1 MKINEHYG
9 IIRNIKSDQ
18 WLGNSILRFLVKHWR
33 WDNVERWKRNLWV
46 LWIGVFFTAASFSM
60 VIPFLPIFLLQIG
73 VHENTELWSGLIFSS
88 AFFAGAI
95 ASPFWGRM
103 ADKYGRKPMIVRAGF
118 SLFIVY
124 TLMAFVTN
132 PYQILAL
139 RILQGLLSG
148 FIPGAIA
155 LIGTNTPT
163 KKIGYALSLI
173 ASASASGSILGPL
186 LGGGISHLVG
196 NRWAF
201 ASAGIIVFIST
212 LLIIFWVVEENFT
225 PSKLKGSIKND
236 FKVALTNRPFL
247 LVLILT
253 VVTSCSVMTIE
264 PVLPLYILKLGGSTD
279 NASLLAGF
287 VFSLPGIASAIFAPV
302 WGKWAD
308 KVGFQRVLFIGL
320 LGGGLGTL
328 AQILFSHIW
337 GFSIMRFVFGIFFCA
352 VYPALNGLIVKS
364 TAADFRGRAFS
375 LNQTANQIGGMTG
388 PIIGGFVGGIFPVQ
402 SVFIV
407 TGILLLVATGMAYR
421 NSNDLNGELKR
432 KVLPVK

>member
-1 MKINEHYG
+1 MLN
-9 IIRNIKSDQ
+9 
-18 WLGNSILRFLVKHWR
+18 
-33 WDNVERWKRNLWV
+33 WKRNLWV

-73 VHENTELWSGLIFSS
+73 VHEHTELWAGLLFSS

-103 ADKYGRKPMIVRAGF
+103 ADKYGRKPMIVRAGCV
-118 SLFIVY
+118 LFVIY

-132 PYQILAL
+132 PYQILVL
-139 RILQGLLSG
+139 RILQGLLTG

-155 LIGTNTPT
+155 LIGTNTPNH
-163 KKIGYALSLI
+163 KVGYALSMI
-173 ASASASGSILGPL
+173 SSASASGTILGPL

-201 ASAGIIVFIST
+201 ASAGMIVFLAT

-225 PSKLKGSIKND
+225 PSKVKGSIKTD
-236 FKVALTNRPFL
+236 FQAALSNRPFL

-264 PVLPLYILKLGGSTD
+264 PVLPLYIVNLGGSSE
-279 NASLLAGF
+279 NASLIAGF
-287 VFSLPGIASAIFAPV
+287 VFSLPGIASALFAPF

-308 KVGFQRVLFIGL
+308 KIGFQRVLFIGL
-320 LGGGLGTL
+320 LGGGLGTI
-328 AQILFSHIW
+328 AQILFSQIW
-337 GFSIMRFVFGIFFCA
+337 GFSIIRFIFGIFFCA
-352 VYPALNGLIVKS
+352 VFPALNGLVVKS
-364 TAADFRGRAFS
+364 TTEDFRGRAFS
-375 LNQTANQIGGMTG
+375 LNQTATQIGGMIG
-388 PIIGGFVGGIFPVQ
+388 PIIGGFLGGLFPVQ

-407 TGILLLVATGMAYR
+407 TGCLLLIATGMAYWSG
-421 NSNDLNGELKR
+421 NNVNTALK
-432 KVLPVK
+432 KKALS

>member
-1 MKINEHYG
+1 MLN
-9 IIRNIKSDQ
+9 
-18 WLGNSILRFLVKHWR
+18 
-33 WDNVERWKRNLWV
+33 WKRNLWV

-73 VHENTELWSGLIFSS
+73 VHEHTEMWAGLLFSS

-103 ADKYGRKPMIVRAGF
+103 ADKYGRKPMIIRAGF
-118 SLFIVY
+118 VLFVIY

-132 PYQILAL
+132 PYQILVL

-155 LIGTNTPT
+155 LIGTNTPNN
-163 KKIGYALSLI
+163 KVGYALSLI
-173 ASASASGSILGPL
+173 STASASGTILGPL

-201 ASAGIIVFIST
+201 ATAGMIVFLAT
-212 LLIIFWVVEENFT
+212 LLIIFWVIEENFT
-225 PSKLKGSIKND
+225 PSKVRGSIKTD
-236 FKVALTNRPFL
+236 FKLALTNRPFV

-253 VVTSCSVMTIE
+253 VLTSCSVMTIE
-264 PVLPLYILKLGGSTD
+264 PVLPLYIVKLGGSSE
-279 NASLLAGF
+279 NASLLAGV
-287 VFSLPGIASAIFAPV
+287 VFSLPGIASALFAPF

-328 AQILFSHIW
+328 AQVLFSQIW
-337 GFSIMRFVFGIFFCA
+337 GFSLIRFVFGIFFCA
-352 VYPALNGLIVKS
+352 VYPALNGLVVKS
-364 TAADFRGRAFS
+364 TPEDFRGRAFS

-388 PIIGGFVGGIFPVQ
+388 PMIGGFLGGIFPVQ
-402 SVFIV
+402 MVFIV
-407 TGILLLVATGMAYR
+407 TGILLLIATGMAFW
-421 NSNDLNGELKR
+421 NGNNLSSKALKR
-432 KVLPVK
+432 KALS

>member
-1 MKINEHYG
+1 MLN
-9 IIRNIKSDQ
+9 
-18 WLGNSILRFLVKHWR
+18 
-33 WDNVERWKRNLWV
+33 WKRNLWV

-73 VHENTELWSGLIFSS
+73 VHEHTEMWSGLLFSS

-118 SLFIVY
+118 VLFVIY

-132 PYQILAL
+132 PYQILVL

-155 LIGTNTPT
+155 LIGTNTPNN
-163 KKIGYALSLI
+163 KVGYALSLI
-173 ASASASGSILGPL
+173 SSASASGTILGPL

-201 ASAGIIVFIST
+201 ATAGMIVFLAT

-225 PSKLKGSIKND
+225 PSKVRGSIKTD
-236 FKVALTNRPFL
+236 FKEALTNRPFF

-253 VVTSCSVMTIE
+253 VLTSCSVMTIE
-264 PVLPLYILKLGGSTD
+264 PVLPLYIVKLGGSSE
-279 NASLLAGF
+279 NASLIAGV
-287 VFSLPGIASAIFAPV
+287 VFSLPGIASALFAPF

-320 LGGGLGTL
+320 LGGGLGTI
-328 AQILFSHIW
+328 AQVLFSQIW
-337 GFSIMRFVFGIFFCA
+337 GFSLIRFVFGIFFCA
-352 VYPALNGLIVKS
+352 VFPALNGLVVKS
-364 TAADFRGRAFS
+364 TPEDFRGRAFS
-375 LNQTANQIGGMTG
+375 LNQTATQIGGMIG
-388 PIIGGFVGGIFPVQ
+388 PIIGGFLGGIFPVQ

-407 TGILLLVATGMAYR
+407 TGILLFIATGMTYWSG
-421 NSNDLNGELKR
+421 NNINTTLK
-432 KVLPVK
+432 KKALS

>member
-1 MKINEHYG
+1 MLN
-9 IIRNIKSDQ
+9 
-18 WLGNSILRFLVKHWR
+18 
-33 WDNVERWKRNLWV
+33 WKRNLWV

-73 VHENTELWSGLIFSS
+73 VHEHTEMWAGLLFSS

-103 ADKYGRKPMIVRAGF
+103 ADKYGRKPMIIRAGF
-118 SLFIVY
+118 VLFVIY

-132 PYQILAL
+132 PYQILVL

-155 LIGTNTPT
+155 LIGTNTPNN
-163 KKIGYALSLI
+163 KVGYALSLI
-173 ASASASGSILGPL
+173 STASASGTILGPL

-201 ASAGIIVFIST
+201 ATAGMIVFFAT

-225 PSKLKGSIKND
+225 PSKVRGSIKTD
-236 FKVALTNRPFL
+236 FKVALTNRPFV

-253 VVTSCSVMTIE
+253 VLTSCSVMTIE
-264 PVLPLYILKLGGSTD
+264 PVLPLYIVKLGGTSE
-279 NASLLAGF
+279 NASLLAGI
-287 VFSLPGIASAIFAPV
+287 VFSLPGIASALFAPF

-328 AQILFSHIW
+328 AQVLFSQIW
-337 GFSIMRFVFGIFFCA
+337 GFSLIRFVFGIFFCA
-352 VYPALNGLIVKS
+352 VYPALNGLVVKS
-364 TAADFRGRAFS
+364 TPEDFRGRAFS

-388 PIIGGFVGGIFPVQ
+388 PMIGGFLGGIFPVQ
-402 SVFIV
+402 MVFIV
-407 TGILLLVATGMAYR
+407 TGILLLIATSMAYW
-421 NSNDLNGELKR
+421 NGNNLSSKALKR
-432 KVLPVK
+432 KALS

>member
-1 MKINEHYG
+1 M
-9 IIRNIKSDQ
+9 
-18 WLGNSILRFLVKHWR
+18 LL
-33 WDNVERWKRNLWV
+33 WKRNLWV
-46 LWIGVFFTAASFSM
+46 LWVGVFFTAASFSM

-73 VHENTELWSGLIFSS
+73 VHEHTEMWAGLLFSS
-88 AFFAGAI
+88 AFFAGAL

-118 SLFIVY
+118 VLFVIY

-155 LIGTNTPT
+155 LIGTNTPGN
-163 KKIGYALSLI
+163 KVGYALSMI
-173 ASASASGSILGPL
+173 STASASGGIIGPL
-186 LGGGISHLVG
+186 LGGGIADLVG

-201 ASAGIIVFIST
+201 ASAGIIVCLST

-225 PSKLKGSIKND
+225 PSKGKGSVKED
-236 FKVALTNRPFL
+236 LKVAVDNRPFL

-253 VVTSCSVMTIE
+253 LVTSCSVMTIE
-264 PVLPLYILKLGGSTD
+264 PVIPLYIVKLGGSSE
-279 NASLLAGF
+279 NASFLAGV
-287 VFSLPGIASAIFAPV
+287 VFSLPGIASALFAPY

-308 KVGFQRVLFIGL
+308 RVGFQRVLFIGL

-328 AQILFSHIW
+328 AQIVFTHIW
-337 GFSIMRFVFGIFFCA
+337 GFSMIRFVYGIFFCA
-352 VYPALNGLIVKS
+352 VYPALNGLVVKS
-364 TAADFRGRAFS
+364 TPEDFRGRAFS
-375 LNQTANQIGGMTG
+375 LSQTANQLGGMVG
-388 PIIGGFVGGIFPVQ
+388 PMIGGFLGGIFPVY

-407 TGILLLVATGMAYR
+407 TGALLLVAMGTAYW
-421 NSNDLNGELKR
+421 NAGTLNTKMKR
-432 KVLPVK
+432 PAVSGK

>member
-1 MKINEHYG
+1 MLN
-9 IIRNIKSDQ
+9 
-18 WLGNSILRFLVKHWR
+18 
-33 WDNVERWKRNLWV
+33 WKRNLWV

-73 VHENTELWSGLIFSS
+73 VHEHTELWAGLLFSS

-118 SLFIVY
+118 VLFVIY

-132 PYQILAL
+132 PYQILVL
-139 RILQGLLSG
+139 RILQGLLTG

-155 LIGTNTPT
+155 LIGTNTPNH
-163 KKIGYALSLI
+163 KVGYALSMI
-173 ASASASGSILGPL
+173 STASASGTILGPL

-201 ASAGIIVFIST
+201 ASAGIIVFLAT
-212 LLIIFWVVEENFT
+212 LLIIFWVVEEKFT
-225 PSKLKGSIKND
+225 PSKVRGSIKTD
-236 FKVALTNRPFL
+236 FQAALSNRPFL

-264 PVLPLYILKLGGSTD
+264 PVLPLYIVNLGGSSE
-279 NASLLAGF
+279 NASLLAGI
-287 VFSLPGIASAIFAPV
+287 VFSLPGIASALFAPV

-328 AQILFSHIW
+328 AQILFSEIW
-337 GFSIMRFVFGIFFCA
+337 GFSIIRFVYGIFFCA
-352 VYPALNGLIVKS
+352 VFPALNGLVVKS
-364 TAADFRGRAFS
+364 TPEDFRGRAFS
-375 LNQTANQIGGMTG
+375 LNQTATQIGGMTG
-388 PIIGGFVGGIFPVQ
+388 PIIGGFLGGLFPVQ

-407 TGILLLVATGMAYR
+407 TAILLFIATGMAYWSG
-421 NSNDLNGELKR
+421 NNLKTAL
-432 KVLPVK
+432 KKKALS

>member
-1 MKINEHYG
+1 MLN
-9 IIRNIKSDQ
+9 
-18 WLGNSILRFLVKHWR
+18 
-33 WDNVERWKRNLWV
+33 WKRNLWV

-73 VHENTELWSGLIFSS
+73 VHEHTEMWAGLLFSS

-103 ADKYGRKPMIVRAGF
+103 ADKYGRKPMIIRAGF
-118 SLFIVY
+118 VLFAIY

-132 PYQILAL
+132 PYQILVL

-155 LIGTNTPT
+155 LIGTNTPNN
-163 KKIGYALSLI
+163 KVGYALSLI
-173 ASASASGSILGPL
+173 STASASGTILGPL

-201 ASAGIIVFIST
+201 VTAGMIVFLAT

-225 PSKLKGSIKND
+225 PSKVRGSIKTD
-236 FKVALTNRPFL
+236 FKVALTNRPFV

-253 VVTSCSVMTIE
+253 VLTSCSVMTIE
-264 PVLPLYILKLGGSTD
+264 PVLPLYIVKLGGTSE
-279 NASLLAGF
+279 NASLLAGI
-287 VFSLPGIASAIFAPV
+287 VFSLPGIASALFAPF

-328 AQILFSHIW
+328 AQVLFSQIW
-337 GFSIMRFVFGIFFCA
+337 GFSLMRFVFGIFFCA
-352 VYPALNGLIVKS
+352 VYPALNGLVVKS
-364 TAADFRGRAFS
+364 TPEDFRGRAFS

-388 PIIGGFVGGIFPVQ
+388 PIIGGFLGGVFPVQ
-402 SVFIV
+402 MVFIV
-407 TGILLLVATGMAYR
+407 TGILLLIATSMAYW
-421 NSNDLNGELKR
+421 NGNNLSSKALKR
-432 KVLPVK
+432 KALS